1 MCRAARIIGAA
12 DTALTDL
19 ASRNMRMTP
28 IANDP
33 VPARAPKTSVWNW
46 LGRRKSVPLQAPVS
60 RFAVARV
67 RRIFGECAS
76 AIGGEAS
83 ARSRVATLATIFRGL
98 DDEGKRTFLAL
109 LATYVNGDEKSAA
122 PLVQEYMRSDG
133 VSHQLAALRL
143 REALAGTSLR
153 ILRQF
158 NLLEDGVKFLV
169 DLRADAI
176 RLKPGSP
183 ELQVID
189 EELLSLFR
197 DWFALGNLEL
207 RRISWNSPAA
217 LLERLMAYEAVHEIR
232 SWADLRHRL
241 ESDRRCYAFF
251 HPRMP
256 DEPLVFVEIALTDRV
271 ASSVDPLLDESMPV
285 TDPRAADAAVF
296 YSISSTQ
303 PGLRGVSFGGFLIK
317 RVVENLLAEY
327 PQLTKFA
334 TLSPVP
340 GFRRWLDE
348 RLQSGAPALFTERN
362 RGAFAKLARGHD
374 AAGELQRAL
383 AGDIAA
389 DHATSAALEA
399 LLVPLCARYLVS
411 EKRNG
416 MPVDPVARF
425 HFGNGA
431 RLDRINWRANTSA
444 RGQQESLGIM
454 VNYVYEPAEIEE
466 NHEAY
471 YRDGKVAV
479 SPGVRKLLRR
489 GGDGAAVEGLA
500 APAP

>member
-1 MCRAARIIGAA
+1 
-12 DTALTDL
+12 
-19 ASRNMRMTP
+19 MRMTP

-271 ASSVDPLLDESMPV
+271 ASSVEPLLDESMPV

-348 RLQSGAPALFTERN
+348 RLESGAPDRKST
-362 RGAFAKLARGHD
+362 
-374 AAGELQRAL
+374 
-383 AGDIAA
+383 
-389 DHATSAALEA
+389 
-399 LLVPLCARYLVS
+399 
-411 EKRNG
+411 
-416 MPVDPVARF
+416 
-425 HFGNGA
+425 
-431 RLDRINWRANTSA
+431 RLNS
-444 RGQQESLGIM
+444 S
-454 VNYVYEPAEIEE
+454 
-466 NHEAY
+466 H
-471 YRDGKVAV
+471 
-479 SPGVRKLLRR
+479 SH
-489 GGDGAAVEGLA
+489 
-500 APAP
+500 